1 MLNEGTFMSGI
12 DLAEYI
18 QERMDTLGLS
28 VTAAAERSGVS
39 RQTWH
44 KLMRADIQEAKLS
57 TLMRVARTL
66 ETPAPTLLNLYFHS
80 GRKRVNQGYGIST
93 SSLL

>member
-1 MLNEGTFMSGI
+1 MSGI

-18 QERMDTLGLS
+18 QERMEALNLS
-28 VTAAAERSGVS
+28 VTAAAARSGVS

-44 KLMRADIQEAKLS
+44 KLRRAGIQEAKLS

-66 ETPAPTLLNLYFHS
+66 ETPAPDLLNLYFYS
-80 GRKRVNQGYGIST
+80 GRKIQRPHDLNMSRYN
-93 SSLL
+93 

>member
-1 MLNEGTFMSGI
+1 MSGI

-18 QERMDTLGLS
+18 QERMDALNLS

-44 KLMRADIQEAKLS
+44 KLLRADIQEAKLS
-57 TLMRVARTL
+57 TLVRVARTL
-66 ETPAPTLLNLYFHS
+66 EMPAPDLFNIYFYS
-80 GRKRVNQGYGIST
+80 GRRKACSYELNRSQFH
-93 SSLL
+93 

>member
-1 MLNEGTFMSGI
+1 MLNEGYIVMSGI

-18 QERMDTLGLS
+18 QERMDALHLS

-66 ETPAPTLLNLYFHS
+66 ETPAPHLLDLYFYA
-80 GRKRVNQGYGIST
+80 GRKRIHSYEM
-93 SSLL
+93 SSRQFV

>member
-1 MLNEGTFMSGI
+1 MSGI

-18 QERMDTLGLS
+18 QERMNTLNLS

-44 KLMRADIQEAKLS
+44 KLLRADIQEAKLS

-66 ETPAPTLLNLYFHS
+66 EMPAPDLFNIYFYS
-80 GRKRVNQGYGIST
+80 GRKRTRAYELTST
-93 SSLL
+93 QFL

>member
-1 MLNEGTFMSGI
+1 MNEGTFMLGI

-28 VTAAAERSGVS
+28 VTAAAGRSGVS

-66 ETPAPTLLNLYFHS
+66 ETPEPYLLNLYFYS
-80 GRKRVNQGYGIST
+80 GRKRANQG
-93 SSLL
+93 

>member
-1 MLNEGTFMSGI
+1 MSGI

-18 QERMDTLGLS
+18 QERMDALNLS

-66 ETPAPTLLNLYFHS
+66 DTPAPHLLNLYFYS
-80 GRKRVNQGYGIST
+80 GRKRVQAYEMNT
-93 SSLL
+93 NRFV

>member
-1 MLNEGTFMSGI
+1 MSGI
-12 DLAEYI
+12 DLAGYI
-18 QERMDTLGLS
+18 QERMDALGLS

-66 ETPAPTLLNLYFHS
+66 ETPAPDLLSIYFYS
-80 GRKRVNQGYGIST
+80 GRKRANQGYAISQFM
-93 SSLL
+93 

>member
-1 MLNEGTFMSGI
+1 MRGIVMSGI
-12 DLAEYI
+12 DLAAYI
-18 QERMDTLGLS
+18 QERMDALGLS

-66 ETPAPTLLNLYFHS
+66 ETPTPSLLDFYFYS
-80 GRKRVNQGYGIST
+80 DRKRGNQGYTISN
-93 SSLL
+93 SQRM

>member
-1 MLNEGTFMSGI
+1 MSGI
-12 DLAEYI
+12 DFAEYI
-18 QERMDTLGLS
+18 QERIDALNLS

-44 KLMRADIQEAKLS
+44 KLRRADIQEAKLS

-66 ETPAPTLLNLYFHS
+66 EIPAPDLLNLYFYS
-80 GRKRVNQGYGIST
+80 GRRMTKAYEMGTRSF
-93 SSLL
+93 L

>member
-1 MLNEGTFMSGI
+1 MSGI
-12 DLAEYI
+12 DLAHYI
-18 QERMDTLGLS
+18 QERMDALSLS

-66 ETPAPTLLNLYFHS
+66 ETPAPHLFNLYFYS
-80 GRKRVNQGYGIST
+80 GRKRANAYELGNSQF
-93 SSLL
+93 L

>member
-1 MLNEGTFMSGI
+1 MSGI
-12 DLAEYI
+12 DLAAYI
-18 QERMDTLGLS
+18 QERMDALNLS

-66 ETPAPTLLNLYFHS
+66 ETPAPDLLNLYFYS
-80 GRKRVNQGYGIST
+80 GRKIAKTYEMGNRPF
-93 SSLL
+93 L

>member
-1 MLNEGTFMSGI
+1 MSGI

-18 QERMDTLGLS
+18 QERMDALNLS

-44 KLMRADIQEAKLS
+44 KLRRADIQEAKLS

-66 ETPAPTLLNLYFHS
+66 ETPAPDLLNLYFYS
-80 GRKRVNQGYGIST
+80 GRKIAHSYEVGNRPF
-93 SSLL
+93 L

>member
-1 MLNEGTFMSGI
+1 MSGI

-18 QERMDTLGLS
+18 QERMDALNLS

-66 ETPAPTLLNLYFHS
+66 ETPAPDLLNFYFYS
-80 GRKRVNQGYGIST
+80 GRKMTKAYQASNRSF
-93 SSLL
+93 L